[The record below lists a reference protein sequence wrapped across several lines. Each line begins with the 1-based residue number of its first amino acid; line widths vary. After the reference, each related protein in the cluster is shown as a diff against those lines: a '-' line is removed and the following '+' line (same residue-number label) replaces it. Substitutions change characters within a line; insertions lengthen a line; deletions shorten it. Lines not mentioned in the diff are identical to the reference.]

1 MYDIIKTL
9 QMNRM
14 RNPFNHKE
22 EWKGR
27 RDKKVNEQE
36 DM

>member
-22 EWKGR
+22 V
-27 RDKKVNEQE
+27 KKDGNIWMQN
-36 DM
+36 

>member
-14 RNPFNHKE
+14 RNPFIHDSEDRKPKKDL
-22 EWKGR
+22 KGNI
-27 RDKKVNEQE
+27 VQ
-36 DM
+36 